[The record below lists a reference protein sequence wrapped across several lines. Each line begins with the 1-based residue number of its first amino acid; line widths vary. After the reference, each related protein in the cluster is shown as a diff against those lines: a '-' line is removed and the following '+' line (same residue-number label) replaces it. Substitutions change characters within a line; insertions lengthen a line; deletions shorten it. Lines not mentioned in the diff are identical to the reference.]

1 MRSHEIEA
9 WALRVIDRVLAD
21 KPVEDFRVELKG
33 DWIDGHKAARR
44 IAGHAN
50 AAGGESIL
58 WIIGIEEKSGLT
70 DIKAA
75 DFATWWAGVQ
85 SRFDGLSP
93 TVRELH
99 LEVSGKALVA
109 LLFETDRAPFL
120 VKNPAGGEI
129 SREVPWREA
138 TAVRSATRND
148 LVKVLSPSALMPD
161 FEILYADVA
170 IRDVKDNH
178 PSGGMRRVIQLHSQ
192 IYVTPLRPERQV
204 FPFHRASARVTNP
217 STTKEILT
225 FTDIDL
231 TVPVTPTM
239 AAHGFGTTSSTLQA
253 STSELIIDGPGLF
266 EFRSRI
272 TIKSDARISASALLL
287 EMRIQ
292 PARVD
297 RVIVLTAQLTEIDAG
312 KEAVQD
318 WRL

>member
-9 WALRVIDRVLAD
+9 WALRVIDRVLAG

-58 WIIGIEEKSGLT
+58 WIIGIDEKSGLT

-99 LEVSGKALVA
+99 LEVTGKALVA

-148 LVKVLSPSALMPD
+148 LEGGKGVSPY
-161 FEILYADVA
+161 F
-170 IRDVKDNH
+170 
-178 PSGGMRRVIQLHSQ
+178 
-192 IYVTPLRPERQV
+192 
-204 FPFHRASARVTNP
+204 
-217 STTKEILT
+217 
-225 FTDIDL
+225 
-231 TVPVTPTM
+231 
-239 AAHGFGTTSSTLQA
+239 
-253 STSELIIDGPGLF
+253 
-266 EFRSRI
+266 
-272 TIKSDARISASALLL
+272 
-287 EMRIQ
+287 
-292 PARVD
+292 
-297 RVIVLTAQLTEIDAG
+297 
-312 KEAVQD
+312 
-318 WRL
+318 